1 MYRAIDESMSMSYLI
16 IYMTELAENNVHA
29 VSHAIYVLCVRLS
42 LTPTIYICIYCSI
55 EYDDTHIPRLCR
67 FCTL

>member
-29 VSHAIYVLCVRLS
+29 VNHAIYISLCAALS
-42 LTPTIYICIYCSI
+42 HPNHICIYCSI

-67 FCTL
+67 FCAL